1 MYVVKASNTIQRRA
15 AKPFDNKHDK
25 FPDFVQGSREVKGKQ
40 TSRRGNQTR

>member
-1 MYVVKASNTIQRRA
+1 VKALNIIQKRA

-25 FPDFVQGSREVKGKQ
+25 FPDLVQGSREVKWKQ